1 MIRNS
6 LTETGCLV
14 LSAKKDTHPCMHIW
28 IIKFKKKRHSL
39 TVSWPH
45 LYFMPISQHT
55 HTHILVNRNYV
66 SPVFNSFLVGI
77 SVPTFV
83 FLLLLPQSK
92 ESRFWVH
99 TQETPGNLPNIHL
112 ANNPANSS
120 TLRINKSLYFFW
132 KAWLQLKPNTLFIS
146 TVRLLRNTFKF
157 THHDKVPAM
166 KIRFSIVR
174 SKDFRG
180 KEELLLN
187 SQNVILQ
194 RSGQN
199 IRFLEV
205 LKWTALLK

>member
-1 MIRNS
+1 VFLPSSSFCSYLRVKS
-6 LTETGCLV
+6 QDFEF
-14 LSAKKDTHPCMHIW
+14 TH
-28 IIKFKKKRHSL
+28 KR
-39 TVSWPH
+39 PQA
-45 LYFMPISQHT
+45 ISQ
-55 HTHILVNRNYV
+55 I
-66 SPVFNSFLVGI
+66 FI
-77 SVPTFV
+77 C
-83 FLLLLPQSK
+83 
-92 ESRFWVH
+92 
-99 TQETPGNLPNIHL
+99 
-112 ANNPANSS
+112 NNPANSS

-205 LKWTALLK
+205 LK

>member
-6 LTETGCLV
+6 LTETACLA

-28 IIKFKKKRHSL
+28 IIKLKKKRHSL
-39 TVSWPH
+39 TVSCH

-55 HTHILVNRNYV
+55 HTHKLVNRNNV